1 MHKGELHMKIT
12 IRKKLMSGFLLLAIL
27 IGMVSALSYYQIH
40 KINNSYSQLVEQ
52 QTTNL
57 TSIKDIQL
65 YASRSIASLKD
76 MQSEGT
82 ENMEFL
88 ENSLDQITEQINSIE
103 ADIQDEEAKEL
114 LTTITFLKEQIIEQ
128 VQEEQANK
136 LVGEEII
143 PLAIQIEEAAN
154 RIVEIQTKE
163 MQTETKA
170 NTKMVSSVKN
180 MMLVWSLISLILAI
194 LIGMFMSGMI
204 TRPISLLVEGA
215 KRIASGDL
223 TQEDISVNNSD
234 EISELAN
241 SFNIMKQ
248 NLQQLI
254 DEVRLNAHQ
263 VSVTSEEL
271 SASADATNLAT
282 QHITLGMQEVAA
294 GAEKQVSTVIQSVES
309 AEEITKGMNKVT
321 ESIQSVANL
330 TIVANEKATLGNDVV
345 NKTINQMRLVQDSAM
360 ESAEVVHTLSNKSKE
375 IGHIIELITKVASQT
390 DLLALNAAIEAAR
403 AGEQG
408 KGFAVVADEV
418 RKLAVQ
424 SADAAGQIRQLIEE
438 IQEESEKAVRS
449 MNNGTDVVNEGL
461 KLVSQTGDSFK
472 NILGAIQQVAAESHE
487 VAAIVN
493 QIHSN
498 TQIVTEG
505 MKEARDI
512 VEQSSV
518 SIQNVAAS
526 TEEQNATMEEVS
538 SSAEGLSE
546 MAQNL
551 NKVIKKF
558 KA

>member
-1 MHKGELHMKIT
+1 MKIT

-163 MQTETKA
+163 MKTETKA

-223 TQEDISVNNSD
+223 TQEDISVKNSD

-309 AEEITKGMNKVT
+309 AEKITKGMNKVT

>member
-1 MHKGELHMKIT
+1 MKIT
-12 IRKKLMSGFLLLAIL
+12 IQQKIMSGFLLLAIL
-27 IGMVSALSYYQIH
+27 IGMVCALSYYQIS
-40 KINNSYSQLVEQ
+40 KINNSYSVLVEQ
-52 QTTNL
+52 QSTNL

-65 YASRSIASLKD
+65 YASRSIASLRG
-76 MQSEGT
+76 MQSNGT
-82 ENMEFL
+82 DNMEFFQT
-88 ENSLDQITEQINSIE
+88 SLDQITEQVNNIE
-103 ADIQDEEAKEL
+103 SDIHNQEAKEL
-114 LTTITFLKEQIIEQ
+114 LTTITSLKEQIMEQ
-128 VQEEQANK
+128 VQAEQATE
-136 LVGEEII
+136 LVEEEII

-163 MQTETKA
+163 MQTETTS
-170 NTKMVSSVKN
+170 NTEMVSSVKN
-180 MMLVWSLISLILAI
+180 MMLVWSLISLLLAI
-194 LIGMFMSGMI
+194 LIGMFMSRMI

-215 KRIASGDL
+215 KKIASGDL
-223 TQEDISVNNSD
+223 TQEDIGVNNSD

-254 DEVRLNAHQ
+254 DEVRLNAQQ

-282 QHITLGMQEVAA
+282 QHITLGMQEVAV

-309 AEEITKGMNKVT
+309 AEEITKGMNKAT

-345 NKTINQMRLVQDSAM
+345 NKTIDQMKLVQDSAM

-449 MNNGTDVVNEGL
+449 MNNGTDVVKEGL
-461 KLVSQTGDSFK
+461 KLVSQTGESFQ
-472 NILGAIQQVAAESHE
+472 NIVGAIQQVAAESHE

-551 NKVIKKF
+551 YKVINKF

>member
-1 MHKGELHMKIT
+1 MKIT
-12 IRKKLMSGFLLLAIL
+12 IQQKLMSGFLLLAIL
-27 IGMVSALSYYQIH
+27 IGMVCALSYYQIH
-40 KINNSYSQLVEQ
+40 KINNSYSVLVEQ
-52 QTTNL
+52 QSTNL

-65 YASRSIASLKD
+65 YASRSIASLRG
-76 MQSEGT
+76 MQSNGT
-82 ENMEFL
+82 DNMEFFQT
-88 ENSLDQITEQINSIE
+88 SLDQITEQVNNIE
-103 ADIQDEEAKEL
+103 SDIHNQEAKEL
-114 LTTITFLKEQIIEQ
+114 LTTITSLKEQIMEQ
-128 VQEEQANK
+128 VQAEQATE
-136 LVGEEII
+136 LVEEEII

-163 MQTETKA
+163 MQTETTS
-170 NTKMVSSVKN
+170 NTEMVSSVKN
-180 MMLVWSLISLILAI
+180 MMLVWSLISLLLAI
-194 LIGMFMSGMI
+194 LIGMFMSRMI

-215 KRIASGDL
+215 KKIASGDL
-223 TQEDISVNNSD
+223 TQEDIGVNNSD

-254 DEVRLNAHQ
+254 DEVRLNAQQ

-282 QHITLGMQEVAA
+282 QYITIGMQEVAA

-309 AEEITKGMNKVT
+309 AEEITKGMNKAT

-345 NKTINQMRLVQDSAM
+345 NKTIDQMKLVQDSAM

-449 MNNGTDVVNEGL
+449 MNNGTEVVKEGL
-461 KLVSQTGDSFK
+461 KLVSQTGDSFQ

-493 QIHSN
+493 QIHSD
-498 TQIVTEG
+498 TQIVAEG

-551 NKVIKKF
+551 YKVINKF

>member
-40 KINNSYSQLVEQ
+40 NINNSYSQLVEQ

-114 LTTITFLKEQIIEQ
+114 LTTITSLKEQIIEQ

-163 MQTETKA
+163 MKTETKA

-223 TQEDISVNNSD
+223 TQEDISVKNSD

-309 AEEITKGMNKVT
+309 AEKITKGMNKVT

>member
-1 MHKGELHMKIT
+1 MKIT

-40 KINNSYSQLVEQ
+40 NINNSYSQLVEQ

-114 LTTITFLKEQIIEQ
+114 LTTITSLKEQIIEQ

-163 MQTETKA
+163 MKTETKA

-223 TQEDISVNNSD
+223 TQEDISVKNSD

-309 AEEITKGMNKVT
+309 AEKITKGMNKVT

>member
-1 MHKGELHMKIT
+1 MKIT
-12 IRKKLMSGFLLLAIL
+12 IQQKIMSGFLLLAIL
-27 IGMVSALSYYQIH
+27 IGMVCALSYYQIS
-40 KINNSYSQLVEQ
+40 KINYSYSVLVEQ
-52 QTTNL
+52 QSTNL

-65 YASRSIASLKD
+65 YASRSIASLRG
-76 MQSEGT
+76 MQSNGT
-82 ENMEFL
+82 DNMEFFQT
-88 ENSLDQITEQINSIE
+88 SLDQITEQVNNIE
-103 ADIQDEEAKEL
+103 SDIHNQEAKEL
-114 LTTITFLKEQIIEQ
+114 LTTITSLKEQIMEQ
-128 VQEEQANK
+128 VQAEQATE
-136 LVGEEII
+136 LVEEEII

-163 MQTETKA
+163 MQTETTS
-170 NTKMVSSVKN
+170 NTEMVSSVKN
-180 MMLVWSLISLILAI
+180 MMLVWSLISLLLAI
-194 LIGMFMSGMI
+194 LIGMFMSRMI

-215 KRIASGDL
+215 KKIASGDL
-223 TQEDISVNNSD
+223 TQEDIGVNNSD

-254 DEVRLNAHQ
+254 DEVRLNAQQ

-282 QHITLGMQEVAA
+282 QHITLGMQEVAV

-309 AEEITKGMNKVT
+309 AEEITKGMNKAT

-345 NKTINQMRLVQDSAM
+345 NKTIDQMKLVQDSAM

-449 MNNGTDVVNEGL
+449 MNNGTDVVKEGL
-461 KLVSQTGDSFK
+461 KLVSQTGESFQ
-472 NILGAIQQVAAESHE
+472 NIVGAIQQVAAESHE

-551 NKVIKKF
+551 YKVINKF

>member
-1 MHKGELHMKIT
+1 
-12 IRKKLMSGFLLLAIL
+12 MSGFLLLAIL
-27 IGMVSALSYYQIH
+27 IGMVCALSYYQIH
-40 KINNSYSQLVEQ
+40 KINNSYSVLVEQ
-52 QTTNL
+52 QSTNL

-65 YASRSIASLKD
+65 YASRSIASLRG
-76 MQSEGT
+76 MQSNGT
-82 ENMEFL
+82 DNMEFFQT
-88 ENSLDQITEQINSIE
+88 SLDQITEQVNNIE
-103 ADIQDEEAKEL
+103 SDIHNQEAKEL
-114 LTTITFLKEQIIEQ
+114 LTTITSLKEQIMEQ
-128 VQEEQANK
+128 VQAEQATE
-136 LVGEEII
+136 LVEEEII

-163 MQTETKA
+163 MQTETTS
-170 NTKMVSSVKN
+170 NTEMVSSVKN
-180 MMLVWSLISLILAI
+180 MMLVWSLISLLLAI
-194 LIGMFMSGMI
+194 LIGMFMSRMI

-215 KRIASGDL
+215 KKIASGDL
-223 TQEDISVNNSD
+223 TQEDIGVNNSD

-254 DEVRLNAHQ
+254 DEVCLNAQQ

-282 QHITLGMQEVAA
+282 QHITLGMQEVAV

-309 AEEITKGMNKVT
+309 AEEITKGMNKAT

-345 NKTINQMRLVQDSAM
+345 NKTIDQMKLVQDSAM

-449 MNNGTDVVNEGL
+449 MNNGTDVVKEGL
-461 KLVSQTGDSFK
+461 KLVSQTGESFQ
-472 NILGAIQQVAAESHE
+472 NIVGAIQQVAAESHE

-551 NKVIKKF
+551 YKVINKF

>member
-1 MHKGELHMKIT
+1 MKIT
-12 IRKKLMSGFLLLAIL
+12 IQQKLMSGFLLLAIL
-27 IGMVSALSYYQIH
+27 IGMVCALSYYQIH
-40 KINNSYSQLVEQ
+40 KINNSYSVLVEQ
-52 QTTNL
+52 QSTNL

-65 YASRSIASLKD
+65 YASRSIASLRG
-76 MQSEGT
+76 MQSNGT
-82 ENMEFL
+82 DNMEFFQT
-88 ENSLDQITEQINSIE
+88 SLDQITEQVNNIE
-103 ADIQDEEAKEL
+103 SDIHNQEAKEL
-114 LTTITFLKEQIIEQ
+114 LTTITSLKEQIMEQ
-128 VQEEQANK
+128 VQAEQATE
-136 LVGEEII
+136 LVEEEII

-163 MQTETKA
+163 MQTETTS
-170 NTKMVSSVKN
+170 NTEMVSSVKN
-180 MMLVWSLISLILAI
+180 MMLVWSLISLLLAI
-194 LIGMFMSGMI
+194 LIGMFMSRMI

-215 KRIASGDL
+215 KKIASGDL
-223 TQEDISVNNSD
+223 TQEDIGVNNSD

-254 DEVRLNAHQ
+254 DEVRLNAQQ

-282 QHITLGMQEVAA
+282 QHITLGMQEVAV

-309 AEEITKGMNKVT
+309 AEEITKGMNKAT

-345 NKTINQMRLVQDSAM
+345 NKTIDQMKLVQDSAM

-449 MNNGTDVVNEGL
+449 MNNGTDVVKEGL
-461 KLVSQTGDSFK
+461 KLVSQTGESFQ
-472 NILGAIQQVAAESHE
+472 NIVGAIQQVAAESHE

-551 NKVIKKF
+551 YKVINKF

>member
-1 MHKGELHMKIT
+1 MKIT
-12 IRKKLMSGFLLLAIL
+12 IQKKLLSGFLLLAIL

-40 KINNSYSQLVEQ
+40 KINNSYSELVEQ

-65 YASRSIASLKD
+65 YASRSIASLRG
-76 MQSEGT
+76 MQSAGT
-82 ENMEFL
+82 DNMEFFQT
-88 ENSLDQITEQINSIE
+88 SLDQITEQVKNIE
-103 ADIQDEEAKEL
+103 ADIQDQESKEL
-114 LTTITFLKEQIIEQ
+114 LTTITSLKEQIIEQ
-128 VQEEQANK
+128 VQEEQATK
-136 LVGEEII
+136 LVEEESI

-163 MQTETKA
+163 MKTETKA
-170 NTKMVSSVKN
+170 NTEMVSSVKN

-194 LIGMFMSGMI
+194 LIGMFMSRMI

-223 TQEDISVNNSD
+223 TQEDISVKNSD

-345 NKTINQMRLVQDSAM
+345 NKTINQMKLVQDSAM

-449 MNNGTDVVNEGL
+449 MNNGTDVVKEGL

-472 NILGAIQQVAAESHE
+472 NILGAIQQVAAESHD

-551 NKVIKKF
+551 NKVINKF

>member
-1 MHKGELHMKIT
+1 MKVT
-12 IRKKLMSGFLLLAIL
+12 IRKKLLSGFLLLAIL

-40 KINNSYSQLVEQ
+40 KINNSYSELVEQ
-52 QTTNL
+52 QATNL

-65 YASRSIASLKD
+65 YASRSIVSLRG

-88 ENSLDQITEQINSIE
+88 QNSLDQITEQVNSIE

-114 LTTITFLKEQIIEQ
+114 LTTITSLNKQIIQQ
-128 VQEEQANK
+128 VQEEQAAD
-136 LVGEEII
+136 LVSEEMI

-154 RIVEIQTKE
+154 SIVEIRTKE
-163 MQTETKA
+163 MQDESQA
-170 NTKMVSSVKN
+170 NTEMASSVKN
-180 MMLVWSLISLILAI
+180 MMLVWSLVSMILAI
-194 LIGMFMSGMI
+194 IISVYMSRMI

-215 KRIASGDL
+215 KEIASGDL
-223 TQEDISVNNSD
+223 TQEDISVKNSD
-234 EISELAN
+234 EISELAD

-254 DEVRLNAHQ
+254 DEVRLNAQQ

-271 SASADATNLAT
+271 SASADATNFAT

-294 GAEKQVSTVIQSVES
+294 GTEKQVSKVIQSVEC
-309 AEEITKGMNKVT
+309 AEEITKGMNMAT

-330 TIVANEKATLGNDVV
+330 TVEASQKATLGNEVV
-345 NKTINQMRLVQDSAM
+345 YKTIDQMKLVQHSAI
-360 ESAEVVHTLSNKSKE
+360 ETAEVVHTLSDKSKE
-375 IGHIIELITKVASQT
+375 IGQIIELITKVASQT

-424 SADAAGQIRQLIEE
+424 SADAAGQIRHLIEE
-438 IQEESEKAVRS
+438 IQEESEKAVKS
-449 MNNGTDVVNEGL
+449 MNNGTDVVKEGL
-461 KLVSQTGDSFK
+461 QLVSQTGNSFRD
-472 NILGAIQQVAAESHE
+472 IVGAIQQVAAESQE

-498 TQIVTEG
+498 SQSVIEE
-505 MKEARDI
+505 MKEARSI

-526 TEEQNATMEEVS
+526 AEEQNATMEEVS
-538 SSAEGLSE
+538 SSAEGLRV

-551 NKVIKKF
+551 YKVINRF

>member
-1 MHKGELHMKIT
+1 MKIT
-12 IRKKLMSGFLLLAIL
+12 IQQKIMSGFLLLAIL
-27 IGMVSALSYYQIH
+27 IGMVCALSYYQIS
-40 KINNSYSQLVEQ
+40 KINYSYSVLVEQ
-52 QTTNL
+52 QSTNL

-65 YASRSIASLKD
+65 YASRSIASLRG
-76 MQSEGT
+76 MQSNGT
-82 ENMEFL
+82 DNMEFFQT
-88 ENSLDQITEQINSIE
+88 SLDQITEQVNYIE
-103 ADIQDEEAKEL
+103 ADIHNQEAKEL
-114 LTTITFLKEQIIEQ
+114 LTTITSLKEQIMEQ
-128 VQEEQANK
+128 VQAEQATE
-136 LVGEEII
+136 LVEEEII

-163 MQTETKA
+163 MQTETTS
-170 NTKMVSSVKN
+170 NTEMVSSVKN
-180 MMLVWSLISLILAI
+180 MMLVWSLISLLLAI
-194 LIGMFMSGMI
+194 LIGMFMSRMI

-215 KRIASGDL
+215 KKIASGDL
-223 TQEDISVNNSD
+223 TQEDIGVNNSD

-254 DEVRLNAHQ
+254 DEVRLNAQQ

-282 QHITLGMQEVAA
+282 QHITLGMQEVAV

-309 AEEITKGMNKVT
+309 AEEITKGMNKAT

-345 NKTINQMRLVQDSAM
+345 NKTIDQMKLVQDSAM

-449 MNNGTDVVNEGL
+449 MNNGTDVVKEGL
-461 KLVSQTGDSFK
+461 KLVSQTGESFQ
-472 NILGAIQQVAAESHE
+472 NIVGAIQQVAAESHE

-551 NKVIKKF
+551 YKVINKF

>member
-1 MHKGELHMKIT
+1 MKIT
-12 IRKKLMSGFLLLAIL
+12 IRKKLMSGFLLLSLL
-27 IGMVSALSYYQIH
+27 IGMVCALSYYQIH
-40 KINNSYSQLVEQ
+40 KINNSYSILVEQ

-65 YASRSIASLKD
+65 YASRSIASLRG
-76 MQSEGT
+76 MQSNGT
-82 ENMEFL
+82 NNMEFFQA
-88 ENSLDQITEQINSIE
+88 SLDQITEQVSNIE
-103 ADIQDEEAKEL
+103 ADIQDLEAKEL
-114 LTTITFLKEQIIEQ
+114 LTTITSLKEQIMEE
-128 VQEEQANK
+128 VQQKQATE

-170 NTKMVSSVKN
+170 NTEMVSSVKN

-194 LIGMFMSGMI
+194 LIGMFMSHMI
-204 TRPISLLVEGA
+204 TRPISFLVEGA
-215 KRIASGDL
+215 KKIASGDL
-223 TQEDISVNNSD
+223 TQEDISVKNSD

-254 DEVRLNAHQ
+254 DKVRLNAQQ

-294 GAEKQVSTVIQSVES
+294 GAEKQVNTVIQSVES
-309 AEEITKGMNKVT
+309 AEEITKGMNKAT
-321 ESIQSVANL
+321 EFIQSVANL
-330 TIVANEKATLGNDVV
+330 TLAANEKATSGNDVV
-345 NKTINQMRLVQDSAM
+345 NKTIDQMKLVQDSAM

-449 MNNGTDVVNEGL
+449 MNNGTDVVKEGL
-461 KLVSQTGDSFK
+461 ILVSQTGDSFQD
-472 NILGAIQQVAAESHE
+472 ILGAIQQVAAESHQ
-487 VAAIVN
+487 VAAIVK

-526 TEEQNATMEEVS
+526 TEEQNATMAEVS

-551 NKVIKKF
+551 NKVINKF

>member
-1 MHKGELHMKIT
+1 MKIT
-12 IRKKLMSGFLLLAIL
+12 IQQKIMSGFLLLAIL
-27 IGMVSALSYYQIH
+27 IGMVCALSYYQIS
-40 KINNSYSQLVEQ
+40 KINNSYSVLVEQ
-52 QTTNL
+52 QSTNL

-65 YASRSIASLKD
+65 YASRSIASLRG
-76 MQSEGT
+76 MQSNGT
-82 ENMEFL
+82 DNMEFFQT
-88 ENSLDQITEQINSIE
+88 SLDQITEQVNNIE
-103 ADIQDEEAKEL
+103 SDIHNQEAKEL
-114 LTTITFLKEQIIEQ
+114 LTTITSLKEQIMEQ
-128 VQEEQANK
+128 VQAEQATE
-136 LVGEEII
+136 LVEEEII

-163 MQTETKA
+163 MQTETTS
-170 NTKMVSSVKN
+170 NTEMVSSVKN
-180 MMLVWSLISLILAI
+180 MMLVWSLISLLLAI
-194 LIGMFMSGMI
+194 LIGMFMSRMV
-204 TRPISLLVEGA
+204 TRPISVLVEGA
-215 KRIASGDL
+215 KKIASGAL
-223 TQEDISVNNSD
+223 TQEDIGVNNSD

-254 DEVRLNAHQ
+254 DEVRLNAQQ

-282 QHITLGMQEVAA
+282 QHITLGMQEVAV

-309 AEEITKGMNKVT
+309 AEEITKGMNKAT

-345 NKTINQMRLVQDSAM
+345 NKTIDQMKLVQDSAM

-449 MNNGTDVVNEGL
+449 MNNGTDVVKEGL
-461 KLVSQTGDSFK
+461 KLVSQTGESFQ
-472 NILGAIQQVAAESHE
+472 NIVGAIQQVAAESHE

-551 NKVIKKF
+551 YKVINKF

>member
-1 MHKGELHMKIT
+1 MKIT
-12 IRKKLMSGFLLLAIL
+12 IQQKLMSGFLLLAIL
-27 IGMVSALSYYQIH
+27 IGMVCALSYYQIH
-40 KINNSYSQLVEQ
+40 KINNSYSVLVEQ
-52 QTTNL
+52 QSTNL

-65 YASRSIASLKD
+65 YASRSIASLRG
-76 MQSEGT
+76 MQSNGT
-82 ENMEFL
+82 DNMEFFQT
-88 ENSLDQITEQINSIE
+88 SLDQITEQVNNIE
-103 ADIQDEEAKEL
+103 SDIHNQEAKEL
-114 LTTITFLKEQIIEQ
+114 LTTITSLKEQIMEQ
-128 VQEEQANK
+128 VQAEQATE
-136 LVGEEII
+136 LVEEEII

-163 MQTETKA
+163 MQTETTS
-170 NTKMVSSVKN
+170 NTEMVSSVKN
-180 MMLVWSLISLILAI
+180 MMLVWSLISLLLAI
-194 LIGMFMSGMI
+194 LIGMFMSRMI

-215 KRIASGDL
+215 KKIASGDL
-223 TQEDISVNNSD
+223 TQEDIGVNNSD

-254 DEVRLNAHQ
+254 DEVCLNAQQ

-282 QHITLGMQEVAA
+282 QHITLGMQEVAV

-309 AEEITKGMNKVT
+309 AEEITKGMNKAT

-345 NKTINQMRLVQDSAM
+345 NKTIDQMKLVQDSAM

-449 MNNGTDVVNEGL
+449 MNNGTDVVKEGL
-461 KLVSQTGDSFK
+461 KLVSQTGESFQ
-472 NILGAIQQVAAESHE
+472 NIVGAIQQVAAESHE

-551 NKVIKKF
+551 YKVINKF

>member
-1 MHKGELHMKIT
+1 MKVT

-40 KINNSYSQLVEQ
+40 KINNSYSELVEQ

-65 YASRSIASLKD
+65 YASRSIASLRG
-76 MQSEGT
+76 MQTEGT
-82 ENMEFL
+82 DNMEFFQT
-88 ENSLDQITEQINSIE
+88 SLDQITEQVNSIE
-103 ADIQDEEAKEL
+103 ADIQNQEAKEL
-114 LTTITFLKEQIIEQ
+114 LTTITSLKEQIIEQ
-128 VQEEQANK
+128 VQEEQATE

-154 RIVEIQTKE
+154 SIVEIQTKE
-163 MQTETKA
+163 MQAESKA
-170 NTKMVSSVKN
+170 NTEMVSSVKN
-180 MMLVWSLISLILAI
+180 MMLVWSLVSIILAI
-194 LIGMFMSGMI
+194 LIGVFMSRMI

-215 KRIASGDL
+215 KQIALGDL
-223 TQEDISVNNSD
+223 TQEDIRVKNSD
-234 EISELAN
+234 EISELAD

-254 DEVRLNAHQ
+254 DEVRLNAQQ
-263 VSVTSEEL
+263 VSVTSAGL

-294 GAEKQVSTVIQSVES
+294 GTEKQVNKVIQSVEC
-309 AEEITKGMNKVT
+309 AEEITKGMNMAT

-330 TIVANEKATLGNDVV
+330 TVEASEKATLGNEVV
-345 NKTINQMRLVQDSAM
+345 YKTIDQMRLVQHSAM
-360 ESAEVVHTLSNKSKE
+360 ESAEVVHTLSDKSKE
-375 IGHIIELITKVASQT
+375 IGQIIELITKVASQT

-424 SADAAGQIRQLIEE
+424 SADAAGQIRHLIEE

-449 MNNGTDVVNEGL
+449 MNHGTDVVKEGL
-461 KLVSQTGDSFK
+461 KLVSQTGDSFQD
-472 NILGAIQQVAAESHE
+472 IVGAIQQVAAESQE

-498 TQIVTEG
+498 SQLVTDE
-505 MKEARDI
+505 MKEARYI

-526 TEEQNATMEEVS
+526 AEEQNATMEEVS
-538 SSAEGLSE
+538 SSAEGLNV
-546 MAQNL
+546 MAHNL
-551 NKVIKKF
+551 TKLINRF

>member
-1 MHKGELHMKIT
+1 MKIT
-12 IRKKLMSGFLLLAIL
+12 IQQKIMSGFLLLAIL
-27 IGMVSALSYYQIH
+27 IGMVCALSYYQIS
-40 KINNSYSQLVEQ
+40 KINYSYSVLVEQ
-52 QTTNL
+52 QSTNL

-65 YASRSIASLKD
+65 YASRSIASLRG
-76 MQSEGT
+76 MQSNGT
-82 ENMEFL
+82 DNMEFFQT
-88 ENSLDQITEQINSIE
+88 SLDQITEQVNNIE
-103 ADIQDEEAKEL
+103 SDIHNQEAKEL
-114 LTTITFLKEQIIEQ
+114 LTTITSLKEQIMEQ
-128 VQEEQANK
+128 VQAEQATE
-136 LVGEEII
+136 LVEEEII

-163 MQTETKA
+163 MQTETTS
-170 NTKMVSSVKN
+170 NTEMVSSVKN
-180 MMLVWSLISLILAI
+180 MMLVWSLISLLLAI
-194 LIGMFMSGMI
+194 LIGMFMSRMI

-215 KRIASGDL
+215 KKIASGDL
-223 TQEDISVNNSD
+223 TQEDIGVNNSD

-254 DEVRLNAHQ
+254 DEVRLNAQQ

-282 QHITLGMQEVAA
+282 QHITLGMQEVAV

-309 AEEITKGMNKVT
+309 AEEITKGMNKAT

-345 NKTINQMRLVQDSAM
+345 NKTIDQMKLVQDSAM

-449 MNNGTDVVNEGL
+449 MNNGTDVVKEGL
-461 KLVSQTGDSFK
+461 KLVSQTGDSFQ
-472 NILGAIQQVAAESHE
+472 NIVGAIQQVAAESHE

-505 MKEARDI
+505 MKEARNI

-551 NKVIKKF
+551 YKVINKF